1 MRWLKSLVT
10 LLGVLIVGGLVLLAY
25 GFYKKS
31 QNPDWRLTHLFF
43 EPAPAPQADPMPAVQ
58 PVMPKPTAPAA
69 FGDVNLGLAAG
80 CLVTDVTPDGRR
92 LYLTIGPPGT
102 CHRVIALDAETGQ
115 VLGNIRPMP

>member
-31 QNPDWRLTHLFF
+31 QNPDWRLTHLFW
-43 EPAPAPQADPMPAVQ
+43 EPAPAPAPA
-58 PVMPKPTAPAA
+58 PAAPRPAAPAA

-102 CHRVIALDAETGQ
+102 CHRVVALDAETGQ
-115 VLGNIRPMP
+115 VLGSIRPTP